1 MPLKLAIVGRPNVGK
16 SRLFNRLAGRT
27 AAIVHDTPGVTRDRQ
42 AVDAEYEGIALTLI
56 DTAGFE
62 DAVTGSIAHRM
73 TQQTITAIA
82 EAEALLFLIDA
93 RAGITAGDQ
102 IIAQTLR
109 KSGKPVILAANKC
122 EGRVEIPAEIYG
134 LGLGDPIRISAE
146 HNLGME
152 DLVAALEALVPKSQA
167 EDEEEDGEQED
178 EAYHEDIEEEAEDVE
193 EGEQDDEDYHE
204 DIDAEDEDE
213 FSEDDEPLEDI
224 TVNYL
229 DRPLRLALV
238 GRPNVGKSSLF
249 NHLLGEERSLVG
261 PEAGLTRDSITAP
274 WKAGDR
280 DVLLHDTAGLRKKA
294 RVAGETL
301 EEMSVAST
309 LEAIRFADCVIVMI
323 DANAPFE
330 KQDLTI
336 ADLIARE
343 GRAIVFAVNKWDLL
357 ENKAGGISRMREK
370 LDRLLPQIAGAP
382 LIATSARTGEGIDR
396 LADAVTEAD
405 KAWNTR
411 ISTSTL
417 NRFLEGALQ
426 RHATPA
432 ISGRRVRIR
441 YMTQR
446 KARPPSFTL
455 FGNQL
460 DALPEAYLRY
470 LSNGLRENFNLKG
483 TPLRFSVR
491 NSKNPYA
498 PKPKK

>member
-1 MPLKLAIVGRPNVGK
+1 MALKLAIVGRPNVGK

-42 AVDAEYEGIALTLI
+42 AVEAVYEGLSLTLI

-62 DAVTGSIAHRM
+62 EGVTGSIPNRM
-73 TQQTITAIA
+73 TKQTLTAIA
-82 EAEALLFLIDA
+82 EAEVLLFLIDA
-93 RAGITAGDQ
+93 RAGVTAGDE
-102 IIAQTLR
+102 IIAEALR
-109 KSGKPVILAANKC
+109 KSGKTVILAANKC
-122 EGRVEIPAEIYG
+122 EGRVEPPAEAWG
-134 LGLGDPIRISAE
+134 LGLGEAMAISAE

-152 DLVAALEALVPKSQA
+152 DLVAALEPLAGVLPVNDA
-167 EDEEEDGEQED
+167 DDEDFDDEEEFSEED
-178 EAYHEDIEEEAEDVE
+178 EPDEDVV
-193 EGEQDDEDYHE
+193 
-204 DIDAEDEDE
+204 
-213 FSEDDEPLEDI
+213 
-224 TVNYL
+224 VNYL

-249 NHLLGEERSLVG
+249 NNLLGEDRSLTG

-382 LIATSARTGEGIDR
+382 LIATSARTGEGLDR
-396 LADAVTEAD
+396 LEAAIAEAD
-405 KAWNTR
+405 TAWNTR
-411 ISTSTL
+411 ISTATL
-417 NRFLEGALQ
+417 NRFLGEALQ

-470 LSNGLRENFNLKG
+470 LSNGLREAFNLKG

-498 PKPKK
+498 PKKR

>member
-16 SRLFNRLAGRT
+16 SRLFNRLAGRA

-42 AVDAEYEGIALTLI
+42 AVEAEYEGIALTLI

-62 DAVTGSIAHRM
+62 DAATGSVAYRM
-73 TQQTITAIA
+73 TQQTLTAIA

-122 EGRVEIPAEIYG
+122 EGRVEAPAEAYG
-134 LGLGDPIRISAE
+134 LGLGEPIRISAE

-152 DLVAALEALVPKSQA
+152 DLVAALEDLAPRTQS
-167 EDEEEDGEQED
+167 DEEDS
-178 EAYHEDIEEEAEDVE
+178 EEEYEDAEEDF
-193 EGEQDDEDYHE
+193 EGEE
-204 DIDAEDEDE
+204 EDE
-213 FSEDDEPLEDI
+213 FSEEDEPAEAI
-224 TVNYL
+224 TINYL

-274 WKAGDR
+274 WKAGER
-280 DVLLHDTAGLRKKA
+280 EVLLHDTAGLRKKA

-370 LDRLLPQIAGAP
+370 LDRLLPQVAGAP
-382 LIATSARTGEGIDR
+382 LVATSARTGEGLDR
-396 LADAVTEAD
+396 LEAAITEAD

-411 ISTSTL
+411 VSTATL

-470 LSNGLRENFNLKG
+470 LTNGLRENFNLKG

-498 PKPKK
+498 NKK

>member
-1 MPLKLAIVGRPNVGK
+1 M
-16 SRLFNRLAGRT
+16 AGRA
-27 AAIVHDTPGVTRDRQ
+27 AAIVHDTPGVTRGRQ
-42 AVDAEYEGIALTLI
+42 SLDAEFAGLALTLV

-62 DAVTGSIAHRM
+62 DAASGSIAHRM
-73 TQQTITAIA
+73 TKQTLTAIA
-82 EAEALLFLIDA
+82 DAEALLFVIDA
-93 RAGITAGDQ
+93 RDGVTAGDQ
-102 IIAQTLR
+102 IIAQALR

-122 EGRVEIPAEIYG
+122 EGRIAPPPESYG
-134 LGLGDPIRISAE
+134 WGFGEPLAISAE

-152 DLVAALEALVPKSQA
+152 GLADALQLLAGPSAA
-167 EDEEEDGEQED
+167 QEV
-178 EAYHEDIEEEAEDVE
+178 DVE
-193 EGEQDDEDYHE
+193 PDDM
-204 DIDAEDEDE
+204 E
-213 FSEDDEPLEDI
+213 FTEDDEPEEEVV
-224 TVNYL
+224 VNYL

-249 NHLLGEERSLVG
+249 NQLLGEERALTG
-261 PEAGLTRDSITAP
+261 PEAGLTRDAVTAP
-274 WKAGDR
+274 WKAGTR

-294 RVAGETL
+294 RMAGEPL

-309 LEAIRFADCVIVMI
+309 LDAIRFADCVVVMI
-323 DANAPFE
+323 DATAPFE

-357 ENKAGGISRMREK
+357 ENKAGAISRMRER
-370 LDRLLPQIAGAP
+370 LDRLLPQVAGAP
-382 LIATSARTGEGIDR
+382 LIATSARTGEGIER
-396 LADAVTEAD
+396 LETAIAEAD

-411 ISTSTL
+411 ISTATL
-417 NRFLEGALQ
+417 NRFLGEALQ

-460 DALPEAYLRY
+460 DSLPEAYLRY
-470 LSNGLRENFNLKG
+470 LQNGLREGFGLKG

-498 PKPKK
+498 GKK

>member
-62 DAVTGSIAHRM
+62 DAATGSVAHRM
-73 TQQTITAIA
+73 TQQTLTAIA

-109 KSGKPVILAANKC
+109 KSGKPVIVAANKC
-122 EGRVEIPAEIYG
+122 EGRVEVPAEIYG

-152 DLVAALEALVPKSQA
+152 DLVAALEELAPRDEA
-167 EDEEEDGEQED
+167 DDEEEEYED
-178 EAYHEDIEEEAEDVE
+178 KIEAEDFE
-193 EGEQDDEDYHE
+193 
-204 DIDAEDEDE
+204 AEEDE
-213 FSEDDEPLEDI
+213 FSEDDEPAEEI
-224 TVNYL
+224 SVNYL

-274 WKAGDR
+274 WKVGGRANKIR
-280 DVLLHDTAGLRKKA
+280 EVLLHDTAGLRKKA

-370 LDRLLPQIAGAP
+370 LDRLLPQVAGAP
-382 LIATSARTGEGIDR
+382 LVATSARTGEGLDR
-396 LADAVTEAD
+396 LEVAITEAD

-417 NRFLEGALQ
+417 NRFLTGALQ

-470 LSNGLRENFNLKG
+470 LTNGLRENFDLKG

-491 NSKNPYA
+491 NSKNPYV
-498 PKPKK
+498 KK

>member
-62 DAVTGSIAHRM
+62 DAATGSIAHRM

-152 DLVAALEALVPKSQA
+152 DLVAALEDLVPTPVVDKDEEDSHDG
-167 EDEEEDGEQED
+167 EDEEYSEEI
-178 EAYHEDIEEEAEDVE
+178 EA
-193 EGEQDDEDYHE
+193 
-204 DIDAEDEDE
+204 DEDE
-213 FSEDDEPLEDI
+213 FSEDDEPDEDVV
-224 TVNYL
+224 VNYL

-274 WKAGDR
+274 WKVRGKDGDR
-280 DVLLHDTAGLRKKA
+280 EVLLHDTAGLRKKA

-323 DANAPFE
+323 DACAPFE

-396 LADAVTEAD
+396 LEAAVTEAD
-405 KAWNTR
+405 TAWNTR
-411 ISTSTL
+411 VSTATL

-498 PKPKK
+498 PKGRKS

>member
-16 SRLFNRLAGRT
+16 SRLFNRLAGRA

-42 AVDAEYEGIALTLI
+42 AVDAEYDGLALRLI

-62 DAVTGSIAHRM
+62 DAAAGSIAHRM
-73 TQQTITAIA
+73 TKQTLAAIA
-82 EAEALLFLIDA
+82 EAEALLFVVDA
-93 RAGITAGDQ
+93 RDGLTAGDQ
-102 IIAQTLR
+102 IIAQALR

-122 EGRVEIPAEIYG
+122 EGRVEPPAEAYG
-134 LGLGDPIRISAE
+134 LGFGEPIAISAE

-152 DLVAALEALVPKSQA
+152 ELVAALGPLAGTVAAP
-167 EDEEEDGEQED
+167 DEEEIED
-178 EAYHEDIEEEAEDVE
+178 DI
-193 EGEQDDEDYHE
+193 
-204 DIDAEDEDE
+204 E
-213 FSEDDEPLEDI
+213 FSEDDEPEEDVV
-224 TVNYL
+224 VNYL

-249 NHLLGEERSLVG
+249 NQLLDEERALVG
-261 PEAGLTRDSITAP
+261 PEAGLTRDAITAP
-274 WKAGDR
+274 WKAGER

-309 LEAIRFADCVIVMI
+309 HEAIRFADCVVVMI

-343 GRAIVFAVNKWDLL
+343 GRAIVFAINKWDLL
-357 ENKAGGISRMREK
+357 ENKAGAISRMREK
-370 LDRLLPQIAGAP
+370 LDRLLPQVAGAP
-382 LIATSARTGEGIDR
+382 LIATSARTGEGIER
-396 LADAVTEAD
+396 LEAAITEAD

-411 ISTSTL
+411 VSTATL
-417 NRFLEGALQ
+417 NRFLTEALQ

-470 LSNGLRENFNLKG
+470 LQNGLRETFGLKG

-498 PKPKK
+498 GKKRS

>member
-1 MPLKLAIVGRPNVGK
+1 MSDERHSQGPKEPRRLKLAIVGRPNVGK
-16 SRLFNRLAGRT
+16 SRLFNRLAGRA

-42 AVDAEYEGIALTLI
+42 AVDAEYEGLSLRLI

-62 DAVTGSIAHRM
+62 DAAAGSISHRM
-73 TQQTITAIA
+73 TQQTLTAIE

-102 IIAQTLR
+102 IIAQALR
-109 KSGKPVILAANKC
+109 KTGKPVILAANKC
-122 EGRVEIPAEIYG
+122 EGRIEPPAEAYG
-134 LGLGDPIRISAE
+134 LGFGEAIAISAE

-152 DLVAALEALVPKSQA
+152 GITAALEPLAGPGSSEE
-167 EDEEEDGEQED
+167 EDEEEEF
-178 EAYHEDIEEEAEDVE
+178 EDI
-193 EGEQDDEDYHE
+193 
-204 DIDAEDEDE
+204 E
-213 FSEDDEPLEDI
+213 FSEDDEPDEEI
-224 TVNYL
+224 TVHYL

-249 NHLLGEERSLVG
+249 NQLLGEERSLTG
-261 PEAGLTRDSITAP
+261 PEAGLTRDAITAP
-274 WKAGDR
+274 WKAGER

-309 LEAIRFADCVIVMI
+309 LEAIRFADCVVVMI

-343 GRAIVFAVNKWDLL
+343 GRAIVFAINKWDLL
-357 ENKAGGISRMREK
+357 ENKAGAISRMREK
-370 LDRLLPQIAGAP
+370 LDRLLPQVAGAP
-382 LIATSARTGEGIDR
+382 LIATSARTGEGLER
-396 LADAVTEAD
+396 LETAITEAD
-405 KAWNTR
+405 TAWNTR
-411 ISTSTL
+411 VSTATL
-417 NRFLEGALQ
+417 NRFLKEALQ

-470 LSNGLRENFNLKG
+470 LSNGLREAFGLKG

-498 PKPKK
+498 GKK

>member
-16 SRLFNRLAGRT
+16 SRLFNRLAGRA

-42 AVDAEYEGIALTLI
+42 AVDADYAGLRLRLI

-62 DAVTGSIAHRM
+62 DAASGSIAHRM
-73 TQQTITAIA
+73 TKQTLTAIA

-93 RAGITAGDQ
+93 REGVTAGDQ
-102 IIAQTLR
+102 IIASALR

-122 EGRVEIPAEIYG
+122 EGRIEPPAEAYG
-134 LGLGDPIRISAE
+134 LGFGEAIAISAE

-152 DLVAALEALVPKSQA
+152 NIVAALEALAPAGDA
-167 EDEEEDGEQED
+167 EEKEEETEEEEDAD
-178 EAYHEDIEEEAEDVE
+178 
-193 EGEQDDEDYHE
+193 
-204 DIDAEDEDE
+204 
-213 FSEDDEPLEDI
+213 FSEDDEPQEDI
-224 TVNYL
+224 VVNYL

-249 NHLLGEERSLVG
+249 NNLLGEERALTG
-261 PEAGLTRDSITAP
+261 PEAGLTRDAITAP
-274 WKAGDR
+274 WKAGMR

-309 LEAIRFADCVIVMI
+309 LDAIRFADCVIVMI
-323 DANAPFE
+323 DATAPFE

-357 ENKAGGISRMREK
+357 KNKAGAISRMREK
-370 LDRLLPQIAGAP
+370 LDRLLPQVAGAP
-382 LIATSARTGEGIDR
+382 LVATSARTGEGIER
-396 LADAVTEAD
+396 LEAAITEAD
-405 KAWNTR
+405 TAWNTR
-411 ISTSTL
+411 ISTATL
-417 NRFLEGALQ
+417 NRFLGEALQ

-470 LSNGLRENFNLKG
+470 LQNGLREAFGLKG

-498 PKPKK
+498 TKK

>member
-1 MPLKLAIVGRPNVGK
+1 MPLILAIVGRPNVGK
-16 SRLFNRLAGRT
+16 SRLFNRLAGRS

-42 AVDAEYEGIALTLI
+42 AVDAVYDGLSLRLI

-62 DAVTGSIAHRM
+62 NAASGSVAHRM
-73 TQQTITAIA
+73 TKQTLAAIA
-82 EAEALLFLIDA
+82 EAQAMLFVIDA
-93 RAGITAGDQ
+93 RDGITAGDQ
-102 IIAQTLR
+102 LIASSLR

-122 EGRVEIPAEIYG
+122 EGRVEPPVEAYG
-134 LGLGDPIRISAE
+134 LGLGEPIAISAE
-146 HNLGME
+146 HNLGMAE
-152 DLVAALEALVPKSQA
+152 LADALAPLAPKA
-167 EDEEEDGEQED
+167 KLPEDEEEEEYFD
-178 EAYHEDIEEEAEDVE
+178 EEEET
-193 EGEQDDEDYHE
+193 EGEAP
-204 DIDAEDEDE
+204 IVA
-213 FSEDDEPLEDI
+213 
-224 TVNYL
+224 YL

-249 NHLLGEERSLVG
+249 NQLLGEERSLVG
-261 PEAGLTRDSITAP
+261 PEAGLTRDAITAP
-274 WKAGDR
+274 WQAANR

-323 DANAPFE
+323 DATAPFE

-343 GRAIVFAVNKWDLL
+343 GRAIVFAANKWDLL
-357 ENKAGGISRMREK
+357 ENKAGAISRLREK
-370 LDRLLPQIAGAP
+370 LDRLLPQVAGAP
-382 LIATSARTGEGIDR
+382 LVATSARTGEGIER
-396 LADAVTEAD
+396 LEAAVTEAD
-405 KAWNTR
+405 RAWNTR
-411 ISTSTL
+411 IPTSPL
-417 NRFLEGALQ
+417 NRFLAEALQ

-460 DALPEAYLRY
+460 DALPEAYQRY
-470 LSNGLRENFNLKG
+470 LQNGLRATFGLAG
-483 TPLRFSVR
+483 TPIRFSVR

-498 PKPKK
+498 SKK

>member
-1 MPLKLAIVGRPNVGK
+1 MALKLAIVGRPNVGK
-16 SRLFNRLAGRT
+16 SRLFNRIAGRT

-42 AVDAEYEGIALTLI
+42 AVEAVYEGIALTLI

-62 DAVTGSIAHRM
+62 EGATGSIPNRM
-73 TQQTITAIA
+73 TKQTLTAIA
-82 EAEALLFLIDA
+82 EAEVLLFLIDA
-93 RAGITAGDQ
+93 RAGVTAGDQ
-102 IIAQTLR
+102 IIAEALR

-122 EGRVEIPAEIYG
+122 EGRVTPPAEAWG
-134 LGLGDPIRISAE
+134 LGLGEAMAISAE

-152 DLVAALEALVPKSQA
+152 NLVAALEPLAGILPA
-167 EDEEEDGEQED
+167 DDADEDFDEEEE
-178 EAYHEDIEEEAEDVE
+178 
-193 EGEQDDEDYHE
+193 
-204 DIDAEDEDE
+204 E
-213 FSEDDEPLEDI
+213 FSEDDEPEEDVV
-224 TVNYL
+224 VNYL

-249 NHLLGEERSLVG
+249 NNLLGEDRSLTG

-382 LIATSARTGEGIDR
+382 LIATSARTGEGLDR
-396 LADAVTEAD
+396 LEAAIAEAD
-405 KAWNTR
+405 TAWNTR
-411 ISTSTL
+411 ISTATL
-417 NRFLEGALQ
+417 NRFLGEALQ

-470 LSNGLRENFNLKG
+470 LSNGLREAFNLKG

-498 PKPKK
+498 PNKR

>member
-1 MPLKLAIVGRPNVGK
+1 MPLILAIVGRPNVGK
-16 SRLFNRLAGRT
+16 SRLFNRLAGRA

-42 AVDAEYEGIALTLI
+42 VVDAEYDGLALKLI

-62 DAVTGSIAHRM
+62 DAAAGSIAHRM
-73 TQQTITAIA
+73 TKQTLTAIA
-82 EAEALLFLIDA
+82 EAEALLFVVDA
-93 RAGITAGDQ
+93 RDGLTAGDQ
-102 IIAQTLR
+102 IIAQALR

-122 EGRVEIPAEIYG
+122 EGRVEPPAEAYG
-134 LGLGDPIRISAE
+134 LGFGEPIAISAE

-152 DLVAALEALVPKSQA
+152 GLVAALEAFAPA
-167 EDEEEDGEQED
+167 GDAEEEEKER
-178 EAYHEDIEEEAEDVE
+178 EETE
-193 EGEQDDEDYHE
+193 E
-204 DIDAEDEDE
+204 E
-213 FSEDDEPLEDI
+213 FSEDDEPEEEVV
-224 TVNYL
+224 VNYL

-249 NHLLGEERSLVG
+249 NQLLGEERALVG
-261 PEAGLTRDSITAP
+261 PEAGLTRDAITAP
-274 WKAGDR
+274 WKAGER

-309 LEAIRFADCVIVMI
+309 LEAIRFADCVVVMI

-330 KQDLTI
+330 KQDLVI

-343 GRAIVFAVNKWDLL
+343 GRAVVFAINKWDLL
-357 ENKAGGISRMREK
+357 ENKAGAISRMREK
-370 LDRLLPQIAGAP
+370 LDRLLPQVAGAP
-382 LIATSARTGEGIDR
+382 LIATSARTGEGIER
-396 LADAVTEAD
+396 LEAAITEAD

-411 ISTSTL
+411 VSTATL
-417 NRFLEGALQ
+417 NRFLTEALQ

-446 KARPPSFTL
+446 KARPPSFAL

-470 LSNGLRENFNLKG
+470 LQNGLREAFDLKG

-498 PKPKK
+498 GKKTR

>member
-1 MPLKLAIVGRPNVGK
+1 MSYALILAIVGRPNVGK
-16 SRLFNRLAGRT
+16 SRLFNRLAGRS

-42 AVDAEYEGIALTLI
+42 AVDATYQGLPLRLI

-62 DAVTGSIAHRM
+62 EAASGSIAHRM
-73 TQQTITAIA
+73 TKQTVAAIA
-82 EAEALLFLIDA
+82 EAEAIIFLIDA
-93 RAGITAGDQ
+93 RAGVTAGEE

-109 KSGKPVILAANKC
+109 KSGKKVILVANKC
-122 EGRVEIPAEIYG
+122 ESRITPPAEAYG
-134 LGLGDPIRISAE
+134 LGFGTPIAISAE

-152 DLVAALEALVPKSQA
+152 ELTAALEELIAPAEMATDVAEEA
-167 EDEEEDGEQED
+167 EDEEEFS
-178 EAYHEDIEEEAEDVE
+178 EEEEPE
-193 EGEQDDEDYHE
+193 EV
-204 DIDAEDEDE
+204 
-213 FSEDDEPLEDI
+213 
-224 TVNYL
+224 TVGYPE
-229 DRPLRLALV
+229 RPLRLALV

-249 NHLLGEERSLVG
+249 NRLLGEERSLTG

-274 WKAGDR
+274 WRAEER
-280 DVLLHDTAGLRKKA
+280 QVLLHDTAGLRKKA
-294 RVAGETL
+294 NIASQTL

-330 KQDLTI
+330 KQDLVI
-336 ADLIARE
+336 ADLIVRE

-357 ENKAGGISRMREK
+357 ENKAGAISRLREK
-370 LDRLLPQIAGAP
+370 LDRLLPQVAGAP
-382 LIATSARTGEGIDR
+382 LIATSARTAEGIER
-396 LADAVTEAD
+396 LEAAVAEAD
-405 KAWNTR
+405 RAWNSR
-411 ISTSTL
+411 VPTSTL
-417 NRFLEGALQ
+417 NRFLEQALQ

-470 LSNGLRENFNLKG
+470 LQNGLRETFGLKG

-498 PKPKK
+498 KKKKK

>member
-42 AVDAEYEGIALTLI
+42 AVDAEYEGLALRLI

-62 DAVTGSIAHRM
+62 DAATGSISHRM
-73 TQQTITAIA
+73 TQQTQTAIQ

-93 RAGITAGDQ
+93 RAGVTAGDQ
-102 IIAQTLR
+102 IIASALR

-122 EGRVEIPAEIYG
+122 EGRVEPPAEAYG
-134 LGLGDPIRISAE
+134 LGFGEAIAISAE

-152 DLVAALEALVPKSQA
+152 NIVATLEALAPDA
-167 EDEEEDGEQED
+167 EVGEETEEE
-178 EAYHEDIEEEAEDVE
+178 EEEA
-193 EGEQDDEDYHE
+193 
-204 DIDAEDEDE
+204 E
-213 FSEDDEPLEDI
+213 FSEDDEPEEEVV
-224 TVNYL
+224 VNYL

-249 NHLLGEERSLVG
+249 NNLLGEERSLTG
-261 PEAGLTRDSITAP
+261 PEAGLTRDAITAP
-274 WKAGDR
+274 WKAGTR

-309 LEAIRFADCVIVMI
+309 HEAIRFADCVIVMI
-323 DANAPFE
+323 DATAPFE

-343 GRAIVFAVNKWDLL
+343 GRALVFAINKWDLL
-357 ENKAGGISRMREK
+357 ENKAGAISRMREK
-370 LDRLLPQIAGAP
+370 LDRLLPQVAGAP
-382 LIATSARTGEGIDR
+382 LIATSARTGEGLER
-396 LADAVTEAD
+396 LEAAITEAD

-411 ISTSTL
+411 ISTATL
-417 NRFLEGALQ
+417 NRFLGEALQ

-470 LSNGLRENFNLKG
+470 LQNGLRETFGLKG

-498 PKPKK
+498 TRK

>member
-62 DAVTGSIAHRM
+62 DAVTGSVAYRM

-122 EGRVEIPAEIYG
+122 EGRVETPAEIYG

-152 DLVAALEALVPKSQA
+152 NLVAALEDLLPKA
-167 EDEEEDGEQED
+167 PADD
-178 EAYHEDIEEEAEDVE
+178 A
-193 EGEQDDEDYHE
+193 QDDEDAEYSE
-204 DIDAEDEDE
+204 EIEEEPEDES
-213 FSEDDEPLEDI
+213 SEDDEPLEDI

-274 WKAGDR
+274 WKAGTR

-370 LDRLLPQIAGAP
+370 LDRLLPQVAGAP
-382 LIATSARTGEGIDR
+382 LVATSARTGEGLDR
-396 LADAVTEAD
+396 LEAAVTEAD

-470 LSNGLRENFNLKG
+470 LTNGLRDNFDLKG

-498 PKPKK
+498 SKK

>member
-1 MPLKLAIVGRPNVGK
+1 MALILAIVGRPNVGK

-42 AVDAEYEGIALTLI
+42 AVDAEYEGLALRLI

-62 DAVTGSIAHRM
+62 DADKGSVSHRM
-73 TQQTITAIA
+73 TQQTLTAIKD
-82 EAEALLFLIDA
+82 AEALLFLIDA
-93 RAGITAGDQ
+93 RAGVTAGDQ
-102 IIAQTLR
+102 IIASALR
-109 KSGKPVILAANKC
+109 KSGKKVILAANKC
-122 EGRVEIPAEIYG
+122 EGRTEPPPEAYG
-134 LGLGDPIRISAE
+134 LGFGEAIAISAE

-152 DLVAALEALVPKSQA
+152 GIVAALEAFAPAGDA
-167 EDEEEDGEQED
+167 EEENDEEQET
-178 EAYHEDIEEEAEDVE
+178 EEE
-193 EGEQDDEDYHE
+193 
-204 DIDAEDEDE
+204 E
-213 FSEDDEPLEDI
+213 FSEDDEPEEDI
-224 TVNYL
+224 VVNYL

-249 NHLLGEERSLVG
+249 NQLLGEERSLVG
-261 PEAGLTRDSITAP
+261 PEAGLTRDAITAP

-343 GRAIVFAVNKWDLL
+343 GRAIVFAINKWDLL
-357 ENKAGGISRMREK
+357 ENKAGAISRMREK
-370 LDRLLPQIAGAP
+370 LDRLLPQVAGAP
-382 LIATSARTGEGIDR
+382 LVATSARTGEGLDR
-396 LADAVTEAD
+396 LEAAITEAD
-405 KAWNTR
+405 TAWNSR
-411 ISTSTL
+411 VSTATL
-417 NRFLEGALQ
+417 NRFLKEALQ

-470 LSNGLRENFNLKG
+470 LQNGLREAFGLKG

-491 NSKNPYA
+491 NSKNPYD
-498 PKPKK
+498 PKR

>member
-42 AVDAEYEGIALTLI
+42 AVDAEYEGLALRLI

-62 DAVTGSIAHRM
+62 DAATGSIANRM
-73 TQQTITAIA
+73 TRQTLTAIK

-93 RAGITAGDQ
+93 RAGVTAGDQ
-102 IIAQTLR
+102 IIAQALR

-122 EGRVEIPAEIYG
+122 EGRVTPPAEAYG
-134 LGLGDPIRISAE
+134 LGLGEPFAISAE

-152 DLVAALEALVPKSQA
+152 NIVAALEALVGFAPAGDA
-167 EDEEEDGEQED
+167 EEEDQDEADEEE
-178 EAYHEDIEEEAEDVE
+178 A
-193 EGEQDDEDYHE
+193 
-204 DIDAEDEDE
+204 E
-213 FSEDDEPLEDI
+213 FSEDDEPEENVV
-224 TVNYL
+224 VNYL

-249 NHLLGEERSLVG
+249 NQLLGEERSLTG

-274 WKAGDR
+274 WKAGMR

-323 DANAPFE
+323 DATAPFE

-370 LDRLLPQIAGAP
+370 LDRLLPQVAGAP
-382 LIATSARTGEGIDR
+382 LVATSARTGEGLDR
-396 LADAVTEAD
+396 LEAAITEAD
-405 KAWNTR
+405 RAWNSR
-411 ISTSTL
+411 VSTATL
-417 NRFLEGALQ
+417 NRFLEEALQ

-470 LSNGLRENFNLKG
+470 LANGLRESFGLKG

-498 PKPKK
+498 TKKH

>member
-42 AVDAEYEGIALTLI
+42 AVDAEYEGLALRLI

-62 DAVTGSIAHRM
+62 DAAAGSISHRM
-73 TQQTITAIA
+73 TQQTLTAIE

-93 RAGITAGDQ
+93 RAGVTAGDQ
-102 IIAQTLR
+102 IIASALR
-109 KSGKPVILAANKC
+109 KSGKKVILAANKC
-122 EGRVEIPAEIYG
+122 EGRIAPPAEAYG
-134 LGLGDPIRISAE
+134 LGFGEAIAISAE

-152 DLVAALEALVPKSQA
+152 SIVAALDAFAPGADDSDESQ
-167 EDEEEDGEQED
+167 EEED
-178 EAYHEDIEEEAEDVE
+178 A
-193 EGEQDDEDYHE
+193 
-204 DIDAEDEDE
+204 E
-213 FSEDDEPLEDI
+213 FSEDDEPQEDI
-224 TVNYL
+224 VVNYL
-229 DRPLRLALV
+229 ERPLRLALV

-249 NHLLGEERSLVG
+249 NQLLGEERSLTG
-261 PEAGLTRDSITAP
+261 PEAGLTRDAITAP

-309 LEAIRFADCVIVMI
+309 LEAIRFADCAIVMI
-323 DANAPFE
+323 DATAPFE

-343 GRAIVFAVNKWDLL
+343 GRAIVFAINKWDLL
-357 ENKAGGISRMREK
+357 ENKAGAISRMREK
-370 LDRLLPQIAGAP
+370 LDRLLPQVAGAP
-382 LIATSARTGEGIDR
+382 LIATSARTGEGLER
-396 LADAVTEAD
+396 LEAAITEAD
-405 KAWNTR
+405 RAWNSR
-411 ISTSTL
+411 ISTATL
-417 NRFLEGALQ
+417 NRFLGEALQ

-470 LSNGLRENFNLKG
+470 LQNGLRETFGLKG

-498 PKPKK
+498 GKKR